1 MSDIPTDRI
10 TPVHQTQQQTPRIPP
25 QIADGDTMERL
36 FQALFYRIAVI
47 YARAI
52 PKHVRRLGET
62 AILVMAICCM
72 GLLIYLHLV
81 FNQKPVTCLSHLHNT
96 WPREGVLRV
105 ELFLETPPENYNLQ
119 QSYIKEYQ
127 NNYVHNRNNNDEYLS
142 SSKQSIINLPVAT
155 IYTKPKENPVVEE
168 SYANMS
174 INFSLTSPI
183 KRWKN
188 LLINDSFT
196 EVTNDSSAFVSSN
209 QYDDDNDEHKDDS
222 LFRSLHN
229 YLLNADWL
237 QQLLIEEQ
245 HILEYSLEYGFL
257 RLRPETR
264 QRLNIQVLL
273 VTIDVTN
280 NTCFGGGLSRFI
292 LDHFIGYEEIL
303 MSSIKQLAEKETHK
317 GYVRNV
323 MTNDHFRFVSSWES
337 RRLWTYSVA
346 LCIMIV
352 FTISISMLL
361 RYSHFQIFLFIVD
374 LLRMIEHN
382 ASVIFPAAPLLT
394 VILALIGME
403 AIMSEFFND
412 ASTAFYVIL
421 IVWISDQYE
430 SICCHTSIS
439 KRHWV
444 RFFYIYH
451 FAFYAYHARY
461 NGQYSGLAL
470 TTSCCFIFHSM
481 LYFFHHFELP
491 VIEAQLVHILVD
503 QNIVT
508 QTTST
513 TETTT
518 TTTTTTT
525 TAEHRN
531 NREETSTIIT

>member
-273 VTIDVTN
+273 VTI
-280 NTCFGGGLSRFI
+280 
-292 LDHFIGYEEIL
+292 
-303 MSSIKQLAEKETHK
+303 
-317 GYVRNV
+317 
-323 MTNDHFRFVSSWES
+323 
-337 RRLWTYSVA
+337 
-346 LCIMIV
+346 
-352 FTISISMLL
+352 
-361 RYSHFQIFLFIVD
+361 
-374 LLRMIEHN
+374 
-382 ASVIFPAAPLLT
+382 
-394 VILALIGME
+394 
-403 AIMSEFFND
+403 
-412 ASTAFYVIL
+412 AFYVIL

-513 TETTT
+513 TETTETTT